1 MCLKTRFGHYAKNKG
16 GEKMQKRKILL
27 GLLLAIAGGALV
39 IRVLDAGL
47 GHLLDE
53 DMSGDWLDEDF
64 ADEDDGLEDKPF
76 EDRISEGE

>member
-1 MCLKTRFGHYAKNKG
+1 
-16 GEKMQKRKILL
+16 MQKRKILL
-27 GLLLAIAGGALV
+27 GLLLAIAGGALL

-64 ADEDDGLEDKPF
+64 TDEDDGLEDKPF

>member
-1 MCLKTRFGHYAKNKG
+1 
-16 GEKMQKRKILL
+16 MQKRKILL
-27 GLLLAIAGGALV
+27 GLLLAIAGGVLV

-47 GHLLDE
+47 DHLLDE
-53 DMSGDWLDEDF
+53 DMSGDWPDEDF